1 MTRAQTK
8 RPKLQ
13 QLSIDLLPNEDPHS
27 FAMPL
32 KHTKQQSKKNKKKK
46 PFPFLSLPTEVRLM
60 IYHLAL
66 TYDHILIRKARARGA
81 ASLLLTNRLIHAEAS
96 TVFYDAN
103 VFQVPLG
110 GLPSDTTAAAA
121 ATLANV
127 RWMRQCCLR
136 LKMTPRTDSWKLN
149 KQIGKLVAGI
159 ERSRKMEC
167 LLIDASW
174 PEADQWRWG
183 IELLQAF
190 KWLRGIHLAQVLIH
204 TVRRNE
210 HVSHWRD
217 EWTQWIERCMMAEKG
232 VSHEQVSLSHGYR
245 EEPRLGI
252 DLVGDELEEAKR
264 KGGWVLQDN
273 DLYALFGKCSV
284 DC

>member
-1 MTRAQTK
+1 
-8 RPKLQ
+8 
-13 QLSIDLLPNEDPHS
+13 
-27 FAMPL
+27 MPL
-32 KHTKQQSKKNKKKK
+32 KHTQQQQSKKKKTKKKK
-46 PFPFLSLPTEVRLM
+46 QQPFPFLSLPTEVRLI

-110 GLPSDTTAAAA
+110 GLPSDTTAA
-121 ATLANV
+121 TLANV
-127 RWMRQCCLR
+127 RRMRQCCLR
-136 LKMTPRTDSWKLN
+136 LKMTPRTESGTLD
-149 KQIGKLVAGI
+149 KQIGKFVAGI

-174 PEADQWRWG
+174 PEADAWRWG
-183 IELLQAF
+183 IDLLQAF

-210 HVSHWRD
+210 QVSHWRD

-232 VSHEQVSLSHGYR
+232 VSHEQVSLSHGYWQK
-245 EEPRLGI
+245 PRLGI

-264 KGGWVLQDN
+264 LGGWVLQDN
-273 DLYALFGKCSV
+273 DLYALFGKFSV
-284 DC
+284 DY